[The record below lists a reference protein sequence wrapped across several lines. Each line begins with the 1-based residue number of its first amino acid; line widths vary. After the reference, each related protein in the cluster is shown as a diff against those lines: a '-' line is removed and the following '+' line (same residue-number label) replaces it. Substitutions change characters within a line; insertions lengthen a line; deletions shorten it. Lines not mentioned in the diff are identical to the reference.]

1 MLGERAYRFH
11 SEGEIPMS
19 ILVRKENDNKYA
31 PLEGLPGQVRV
42 MRDLMNW
49 DPFREMS
56 AYGAPITSGFIPCF
70 EVKETKDGYLFRA
83 DVPGVREADLD
94 ITVTRNRLT
103 VSGKR
108 EADKE
113 EAADTF
119 YAYER
124 SYGSFTRSF
133 TLPEGVDASGVHADL
148 RDGVLT
154 LVVKKTLEAQ
164 PKKIPIQSAGK
175 RS

>member
-1 MLGERAYRFH
+1 
-11 SEGEIPMS
+11 MS

-31 PLEGLPGQVRV
+31 PLASLEGLPGQVRM

-56 AYGAPITSGFIPCF
+56 AYGPPITSGYIPCF

-113 EAADTF
+113 ESTDTF

-124 SYGSFTRSF
+124 AYGSFTRSF
-133 TLPEGVDASGVHADL
+133 TLPEGVDANAVHADL
-148 RDGVLT
+148 KEGVLT
-154 LVVKKTLEAQ
+154 LLVRKTPEAQ
-164 PKKIPIQSAGK
+164 PKKIAIQSAGK